1 MVDEAATLGWPA
13 IMERLLQSIQDK
25 AGVCGA
31 RYPSANDP
39 PGKGVDDES
48 HIDEALPR
56 REWSRKR
63 VSASPPRTVRAVE

>member
-1 MVDEAATLGWPA
+1 
-13 IMERLLQSIQDK
+13 
-25 AGVCGA
+25 VCGA
-31 RYPSANDP
+31 RYPPANDP

-63 VSASPPRTVRAVE
+63 